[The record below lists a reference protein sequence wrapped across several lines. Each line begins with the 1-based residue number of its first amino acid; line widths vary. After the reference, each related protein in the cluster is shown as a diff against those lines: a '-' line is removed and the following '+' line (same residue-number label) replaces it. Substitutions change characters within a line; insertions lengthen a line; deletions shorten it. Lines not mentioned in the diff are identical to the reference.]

1 MPTPMPKQHP
11 ADQLY
16 DKMLDIFGTSG
27 NQIFT
32 MEWPARVLDETTY
45 AYEVSSVYSGLT
57 KPQPVTE
64 AEFRLSNG
72 LVDVSPIVAGPNGK
86 QLSTSYETALSKFVP
101 GYPEAQVKY
110 QADKETLRA
119 WLLEE
124 VTGEYL
130 DDSKTMQALK
140 GSRIEIY
147 TILNQR
153 YLDAV
158 SGWDESKTARMEA
171 AQGAGVGALD
181 DYARWL
187 AETAPAV
194 EAGLEA
200 KFADLLV
207 KGYYHEIRS
216 ALATLDVESV
226 GEALE
231 KAKTSMRA
239 SGMSSLDETET
250 IYPVQFQ
257 PQDWFKGL
265 STDFQSEDLL
275 MDPLSL
281 QTELLQKQQQI
292 AQLQEQYTFLQ
303 SGHTGD
309 EADLQEKA
317 DACRNV
323 LDTALSGLTQ
333 VYGENTI
340 TVARMYFASTQEKDA
355 QLTGLDGALQEAGI
369 ERKDPLTPDQW
380 NDLKSGM
387 AAVGTAQQNLTV
399 AGRTLVTVQVA
410 EASAKTTDNKQLMD
424 QLQTQMSQLQR
435 QVQSL
440 QMTLF
445 SSQGQSK
452 MAGMNTKTDGTVAYT
467 TGPAPAEGAPLT
479 DYPLLPTPMPAPGQF
494 FDVVFHFTQASS
506 AETSNVQ
513 ASSSQSSH
521 DVDLF
526 FGSASGSSQ
535 DTESGAASSF
545 KVSQSD
551 IQIGFRA
558 MKVTI
563 DRGGWFD
570 PTVFDETSDLAHL
583 PETYTPISSGAP
595 NASGY
600 SDPHA
605 ARDFAATAAKQILP
619 AYPVSFIVAKDVTI
633 VLNISAAS
641 GQTIAQAQ
649 SAAKSN
655 SGGCFCFS
663 VSSSSASSS
672 SSHSAVSSS
681 IGNNLIIKIPGPQ
694 ILGWFSEYVPA
705 DVSKQYTAMPSG
717 FIPENPS
724 ALPPAGPHPE
734 LASPPQLRGL
744 DPSDLPSE
752 PPVTADGDLEAALRA
767 EISSLILQKDGTEP
781 APAGIP
787 PANTRL
793 TLGITELG
801 VANGAVTSRN

>member
-1 MPTPMPKQHP
+1 MPTTPKHP
-11 ADQLY
+11 ADQVY
-16 DKMLDIFGTSG
+16 DKMLEIFGTSG

-45 AYEVSSVYSGLT
+45 AYDVSSVYSGLT

-72 LVDVSPIVAGPNGK
+72 LLDVSPIVAGPNGK
-86 QLSTSYETALSKFVP
+86 QLSTSYETALNRFTP
-101 GYPEAQVKY
+101 GYPEAQVQY
-110 QADKETLRA
+110 QSDKETLRA

-124 VTGEYL
+124 VSGEYL
-130 DDSKTMQALK
+130 DDSKTMQPMK

-158 SGWDESKTARMEA
+158 SAWDESKTARMEA
-171 AQGAGVGALD
+171 AQGAGDGALD
-181 DYARWL
+181 EYARWL

-226 GEALE
+226 GESLE

-275 MDPLSL
+275 MDPMAL
-281 QTELLQKQQQI
+281 QSELLQKQQQI

-333 VYGENTI
+333 IYGENTI
-340 TVARMYFASTQEKDA
+340 TVARMYFASTKEKDA
-355 QLTGLDGALQEAGI
+355 DKTGLDAALEKSGV
-369 ERKDPLTPDQW
+369 EKKDPLSDTQW
-380 NDLKSGM
+380 NELKSGM
-387 AAVGTAQQNLTV
+387 AAVSTAQQNLTA
-399 AGRTLVTVQVA
+399 AGRNLVTVQVA
-410 EASAKTTDNKQLMD
+410 EATAKTTDNKQLME
-424 QLQTQMSQLQR
+424 QLQTQMAQLQS

-440 QMTLF
+440 QLTLF
-445 SSQGQSK
+445 SAQGQAK
-452 MAGMNTKTDGTVAYT
+452 MAALNSATDGTVTYT
-467 TGPAPAEGAPLT
+467 TETAPDAAGKLT
-479 DYPLLPTPMPAPGQF
+479 NYPLLPTPMPAPGQF
-494 FDVVFHFTQASS
+494 FDVVFHFTEDSSNTTSS
-506 AETSNVQ
+506 AQ
-513 ASSSQSSH
+513 AASSQSSY

-526 FGSASGSSQ
+526 FGSASGSTQ
-535 DTESGAASSF
+535 NTEGSAASSF
-545 KVSQSD
+545 DVRHCD
-551 IQIGFRA
+551 IQIGFRV
-558 MKVTI
+558 MKVTM

-570 PTVFDETSDLAHL
+570 PTVFDDTSDLAHL
-583 PETYTPISSGAP
+583 PATYTPVSSGAP
-595 NASGY
+595 KVSGY
-600 SDPHA
+600 LDANA
-605 ARDFAATAAKQILP
+605 AKEFAATAAAQILP

-633 VLNISAAS
+633 VLNDSTATDATVASAAS
-641 GQTIAQAQ
+641 
-649 SAAKSN
+649 AATSN

-681 IGNNLIIKIPGPQ
+681 IGKNMIIKIPGPQ
-694 ILGWFSEYVPA
+694 ILGWFSEYIPA
-705 DVSKQYTAMPSG
+705 DVSERYNGMPTG
-717 FIPENPS
+717 FIPTK
-724 ALPPAGPHPE
+724 PAASTPAAPHLE
-734 LASPPQLRGL
+734 FAGPPQLRGL
-744 DPSDLPSE
+744 IPSAAPGELPAMAEGEMES
-752 PPVTADGDLEAALRA
+752 ALRA
-767 EISSLILQKDGTEP
+767 EISSLILQTEGAQP
-781 APAGIP
+781 AAPSGNS
-787 PANTRL
+787 PANTHSAPGV
-793 TLGITELG
+793 TNLG
-801 VANGAVTSRN
+801 VANGAVASRA